1 MGPLS
6 PIRSHPTQCNPVHS
20 NPIQSTTTHSNPTQC
35 NTKQPN
41 PIQQMHLAQDLSCEI
56 VFQVL
61 SKRLP
66 PTVLNT
72 LHPGWCQRRR
82 RQRKFP
88 RSPPSGCLKFNQ
100 ISKPYY
106 VMPTYSWLCAFM
118 CSPPSH
124 LIFQHTIVFQSPFQ
138 TFTGLSSMFRFLD
151 CPLLFLSVPLQVE
164 KAQPIRKY
172 SIVEYESKC
181 GKSDDGGKK
190 GCCKKLKTNVHLLNL
205 QSVENS
211 KSCVLGLRCGE

>member
-118 CSPPSH
+118 CSPPVIWFSSTP
-124 LIFQHTIVFQSPFQ
+124 LCSNR
-138 TFTGLSSMFRFLD
+138 LSKH
-151 CPLLFLSVPLQVE
+151 LQVSP
-164 KAQPIRKY
+164 ACSGFWIALFYFSVSLCRSRRHNPSA
-172 SIVEYESKC
+172 SIS
-181 GKSDDGGKK
+181 
-190 GCCKKLKTNVHLLNL
+190 
-205 QSVENS
+205 
-211 KSCVLGLRCGE
+211 